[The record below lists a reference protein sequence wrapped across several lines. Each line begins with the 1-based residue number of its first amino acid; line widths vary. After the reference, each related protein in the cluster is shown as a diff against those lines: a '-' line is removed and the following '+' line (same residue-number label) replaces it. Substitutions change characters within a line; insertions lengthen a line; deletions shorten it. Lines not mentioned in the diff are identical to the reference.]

1 MLTNELSGA
10 IRTIEGI
17 LHDLRMGNE
26 ICVSDIE
33 ANLVEWRGA
42 LYGATQGKDPLFTEY
57 DMYTVTIDNKIYRF
71 RWPDD
76 AYDHIKTFYCTGG
89 ALFATSIG
97 VNELPFH
104 PDGLRPSD
112 HLGCTT
118 VLLGM
123 CGNYSDPVY
132 WIEASKTNLKRV

>member
-1 MLTNELSGA
+1 
-10 IRTIEGI
+10 
-17 LHDLRMGNE
+17 
-26 ICVSDIE
+26 
-33 ANLVEWRGA
+33 
-42 LYGATQGKDPLFTEY
+42 
-57 DMYTVTIDNKIYRF
+57 MYTVTIDNKTYRF
-71 RWPDD
+71 QWPDD
-76 AYDHIKTFYCTGG
+76 AYDHIKTFYSTGG